1 MRRLLVAAASLGL
14 LCAAAAAPD
23 KLDFEPKVG
32 ATGTRVTLH
41 TVIPEG
47 AQVVVGGKAVA
58 VIEEAKGIYS
68 FLIPPLPAST
78 AFLEVVKG
86 GTTLSKS
93 AVPFVVSGPSVV
105 ATPKLVG
112 LKEAIDVFG
121 YSDPKPEGGSRPEPK
136 ARPILKFDDDEVLT
150 VGEPSP
156 YRLGPAVETGDLSAA
171 GKTGM
176 AGTGLLI
183 TARPPKKKTPV
194 PLPPPPP
201 EN

>member
-1 MRRLLVAAASLGL
+1 MRRLLALGALAAL
-14 LCAAAAAPD
+14 AALAGPPD
-23 KLDFEPKVG
+23 DRVDFDPKVG
-32 ATGTRVTLH
+32 ATGTRITFKTAL
-41 TVIPEG
+41 PEG
-47 AQVVVGGKAVA
+47 AQVHFGGKAVP

-68 FLIPPLPAST
+68 LQVPPGAPNT

-86 GTTLSKS
+86 GKVVAKS

-105 ATPKLVG
+105 SVPKLVG

-121 YSDPKPEGGSRPEPK
+121 YADPRPDGAVKPEPK
-136 ARPILKFDDDEVLT
+136 ARPILKFDEDEVLT
-150 VGEPSP
+150 IGEPAP
-156 YRLGPAVETGDLSAA
+156 FRLGPAVETGDLSSA